1 MNYRT
6 FAMVLLAA
14 VVALG
19 CSKSDSPTTSAG
31 NEGDPAT
38 QPAKVAESQGLPVSA
53 ETKPEYVVS
62 AFLDALRRGDKD
74 HTALLLTDKARAET
88 QSKGLVVSPE
98 SVPHASYKVAQAD
111 VLSDNPNGA
120 HVSSV
125 WTEKFE
131 DGSEEEYEIVW
142 VLRKQKDG
150 WRIAGMA
157 TQLAPGQEALY
168 LNFEDPE
175 DMLRKKEEA
184 IKQAQVGA
192 PPTNSPIPPN
202 TPAGGTTSPSFPDQ
216 ETTTASPDFPTNK
229 LRR

>member
-6 FAMVLLAA
+6 FAVVALAA
-14 VVALG
+14 VVAFG
-19 CSKSDSPTTSAG
+19 CSKSDTPTTQAENSAA
-31 NEGDPAT
+31 PAA
-38 QPAKVAESQGLPVSA
+38 QPSKVAESQGLPVSA
-53 ETKPEYVVS
+53 DAKPESVVS

-111 VLSDNPNGA
+111 ALPDNPNGA

-131 DGSEEEYEIVW
+131 DGTEEEYEIVW

-157 TQLAPGQEALY
+157 TQLVPGQEALY

-184 IKQAQVGA
+184 VKQAQAGSGLAAEPAAPSPAVNGA
-192 PPTNSPIPPN
+192 ALPGSTE
-202 TPAGGTTSPSFPDQ
+202 PAA
-216 ETTTASPDFPTNK
+216 TTASPEFPTNK